1 MTEIRIQKLHK
12 WRDYPESSDKNQEA
26 TMSDD
31 HYSPSI
37 ADELRKLADL
47 SSEGVLTEPDFEHI
61 KKEIIIEMNKT

>member
-1 MTEIRIQKLHK
+1 
-12 WRDYPESSDKNQEA
+12 
-26 TMSDD
+26 MSDD